1 MRCGDPIPAA
11 HDRLARS
18 AAATGQTQFID
29 VTQMIHGRSQFVYA
43 VRWHP
48 TAKGG
53 YVQDVFF
60 RGLLR
65 QPPLIWP

>member
-1 MRCGDPIPAA
+1 M
-11 HDRLARS
+11 
-18 AAATGQTQFID
+18 ATGQTQFVE

-43 VRWHP
+43 VRWRQ
-48 TAKGG
+48 TLKGG
-53 YVQDVFF
+53 HVQDVFF

>member
-1 MRCGDPIPAA
+1 MM
-11 HDRLARS
+11 
-18 AAATGQTQFID
+18 ATGQTQFVE

-43 VRWHP
+43 VRWHQ

-60 RGLLR
+60 RCLLC